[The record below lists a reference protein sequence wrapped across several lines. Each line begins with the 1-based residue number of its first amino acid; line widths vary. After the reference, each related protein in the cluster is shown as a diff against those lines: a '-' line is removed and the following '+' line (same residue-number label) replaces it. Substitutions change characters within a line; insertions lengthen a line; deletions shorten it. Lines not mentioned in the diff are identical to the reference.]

1 MSNIGCKYSKKS
13 PFLDALFRFF
23 YSSKYNGN
31 NNSTL
36 RMTHKEPKT
45 NKNPLL
51 SAKNAS
57 QGTKLLRYEKVSCS
71 VLGFRF

>member
-1 MSNIGCKYSKKS
+1 
-13 PFLDALFRFF
+13 
-23 YSSKYNGN
+23 
-31 NNSTL
+31 
-36 RMTHKEPKT
+36 MTHKETKT